1 MGRIG
6 ESLRLIKNSLV
17 KTCIVEESQKAGV
30 RLGSRRI
37 GCWRV
42 SSWIGRVGKEEETGH
57 LRLRMDTTYMP
68 QEPLPM
74 VP

>member
-37 GCWRV
+37 GC
-42 SSWIGRVGKEEETGH
+42 
-57 LRLRMDTTYMP
+57 
-68 QEPLPM
+68 
-74 VP
+74 